1 MTNVGNLFNNLNIK
15 IMEIKHILITGGAGF
30 IGSNLANFLVSKGH
44 NIRVFDNLSPQIHGV
59 DSQNSYLFKSLNKNI
74 EFIKG
79 SITNRNELIS
89 ALEGIDSIVHFAAE
103 TGTGQSMYNIQHYSD
118 VNING
123 TAILLDLIANNQ
135 TNVKKIIIASSRA
148 VYGEGKYNCSN
159 HGFVYPN
166 SRLDEDMKKG
176 DFFVRCPFCGNPSEF
191 VITDEE
197 SPIKPTSFY
206 GITKSTQ
213 EQMVLTVGK
222 AIGIPVIAFRYQNVY
237 GPGQSL
243 SNPYTGILSIFSTR
257 IRNHSSINIFEDGLE
272 SRDFVYID
280 DVVNITAK
288 AIEIDEPI
296 FDVFNVGSGISTN
309 VLNVAEALSSH
320 LDIKVPIKISGNYR
334 IGDIRHNVADLKKA
348 KKIFDFEPKF
358 FFEDGLAK
366 FVKWV
371 KNEEIQIDS
380 YENSLKELKLKGLLK

>member
-1 MTNVGNLFNNLNIK
+1 MKNVGNLFDNLNIK

-30 IGSNLANFLVSKGH
+30 IGSNLANFLISKGH

-59 DSQNSYLFKSLNKNI
+59 DSQNSYLFKCLNKNI

-148 VYGEGKYNCSN
+148 VYGEGKYKCSN

-166 SRLDEDMKKG
+166 SRLDKDMKKG

-257 IRNHSSINIFEDGLE
+257 IRNLSSINIFEDGLE

-320 LDIKVPIKISGNYR
+320 LDIKVPIKITGNYR
-334 IGDIRHNVADLKKA
+334 IGDIRHNVADLKKV
-348 KKIFDFEPKF
+348 KKVFGFEPKF
-358 FFEDGLAK
+358 FFEEGLAK
-366 FVKWV
+366 FVEWV
-371 KNEEIQIDS
+371 KTEKIQIDS